1 MCERAQPSRRA
12 LLSFSNTLELPGD
25 TFKILCPGHIQISA
39 VRRRQSFFST
49 APTPKCNIQPRVR
62 ICPRARQLN
71 LWSKDLQDWL
81 VRNTESQVLIP
92 DQLRQN
98 LLYQDNLEEWG
109 NGFF

>member
-81 VRNTESQVLIP
+81 VRNTESQISCKPNVSPLICILAQSP
-92 DQLRQN
+92 GDS
-98 LLYQDNLEEWG
+98 YVT
-109 NGFF
+109 